1 MSALGAAAHED
12 DISGLGVLSEVPTEP
27 SPLAGYTVA
36 VTADRRHAQLTTSL
50 ERRGARVLSAPALRI
65 VPLADDHEALS
76 ATLAC
81 LEQPVEI
88 TVVTTGVGFRHW
100 LDAADGWG
108 VGESLRE
115 SLGSSRIIVRGPK
128 ARGAVR
134 AAGLAEEWCP
144 ASESIYEVL
153 ERLLEEDLSGV
164 RVAVQL
170 HGEPIHD
177 VVAALRASGAVV
189 IPVPLYRWVLPDDT
203 GPLRRMIET
212 ATARQLDAITFT
224 SAPAV
229 AGMLSFADGL
239 GVGEA
244 LRGALAEDVIA
255 FCVGPV
261 TAGPLRAC
269 GIPTVQPDRSRLGSL
284 LHCVAEQLPVRR
296 RRTVHVGPH
305 TLELRGHA
313 VVLDGRL
320 VELPPSP
327 MGVLRALARQPGRVY
342 RPEELLGGLKAP
354 GAASPHAV
362 EMAVTRLRA
371 LLGDA
376 VVVQTVV
383 KRGYRLAC

>member
-1 MSALGAAAHED
+1 MSLSGTAHTAPLRED
-12 DISGLGVLSEVPTEP
+12 DPKLELLTGS
-27 SPLAGYTVA
+27 SPLAGYSVA
-36 VTADRRHAQLTTSL
+36 VTADRRHAQLATSL

-65 VPLADDHEALS
+65 VPLADDQQALA

-88 TVVTTGVGFRHW
+88 TVVTTGMGFRHW

-108 VGESLRE
+108 VGESLRA
-115 SLGSSRIIVRGPK
+115 SIGASRVIVRGPK

-177 VVAALRASGAVV
+177 VVSALRASGATV
-189 IPVPLYRWVLPDDT
+189 IPVPIYRWVLPDDT
-203 GPLRRMIET
+203 APLRRMIEL

-239 GVGEA
+239 GMGEA
-244 LRGALAEDVIA
+244 LRAALAEDVIA

-269 GIPTVQPDRSRLGSL
+269 GIPAVQPDRARLGSL
-284 LHCVAEQLPVRR
+284 LHCVAEQLPRRR
-296 RRTVHVGPH
+296 RRTVDVGRYR
-305 TLELRGHA
+305 LELRGHA
-313 VVLDGRL
+313 VVLDGKL
-320 VELPPSP
+320 IEIPPSP
-327 MGVLRALARQPGRVY
+327 MGLLRALARQPGRVY
-342 RPEELLGGLKAP
+342 APDELLGGLKAP
-354 GAASPHAV
+354 NAASPHAV
-362 EMAVTRLRA
+362 EMAITRLRA
-371 LLGDA
+371 LLGEPSII
-376 VVVQTVV
+376 QTVV